1 MRQFA
6 HAKAQLDHHITTN
19 TTIFQ
24 GNTYYFLF
32 AKVIAL
38 SCMIDSDPRH
48 LSVIAKIIADLEN
61 LIINPNLQ
69 DVNFVTEQ
77 SDKILKIGQLV
88 RQVAQDKLLISLRE
102 RNQASV
108 ASCLQVRV

>member
-1 MRQFA
+1 
-6 HAKAQLDHHITTN
+6 
-19 TTIFQ
+19 
-24 GNTYYFLF
+24 
-32 AKVIAL
+32 
-38 SCMIDSDPRH
+38 MIDSDPRH